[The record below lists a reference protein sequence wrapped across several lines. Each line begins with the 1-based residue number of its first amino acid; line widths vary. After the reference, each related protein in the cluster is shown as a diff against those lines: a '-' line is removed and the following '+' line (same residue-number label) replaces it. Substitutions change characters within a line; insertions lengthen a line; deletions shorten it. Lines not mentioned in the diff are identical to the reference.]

1 MGDKWQPYI
10 LGAEDDWSEVRD
22 SSQRKR
28 IQNRL
33 AQRARS
39 KGTFDFC
46 WLSGQTLISAL
57 PQGANLKSRRNK
69 AGSASDVAAQ
79 IETQDETPEA
89 RGGVVVDNNIEYLFE
104 MPRLEGQQNESLAV
118 SLDAP
123 ASVVDTQLDTLQPS
137 LDAQFLLLTSLTTVA
152 ALSSNATLLHIP
164 CEIPSVDIF
173 NPSHAS
179 IPSALI
185 PTELQKTIPHP
196 PFVDVIPF
204 PGVRDRLL
212 RSLAVINLEKLT
224 IDLAG
229 GAFKVW
235 GSVPWDGTS
244 WEVSEEF
251 AKKWWFLIDGELLR
265 ATNFWRRQR
274 LESNIL
280 ASDILLEV

>member
-1 MGDKWQPYI
+1 MAGPISDK
-10 LGAEDDWSEVRD
+10 A
-22 SSQRKR
+22 
-28 IQNRL
+28 IQ
-33 AQRARS
+33 
-39 KGTFDFC
+39 
-46 WLSGQTLISAL
+46 
-57 PQGANLKSRRNK
+57 
-69 AGSASDVAAQ
+69 V
-79 IETQDETPEA
+79 ETQAETPEA
-89 RGGVVVDNNIEYLFE
+89 CDGAMVNNDVEDLLVIPGLDDQESQPLAVASNSSQSLANT
-104 MPRLEGQQNESLAV
+104 PLESL
-118 SLDAP
+118 
-123 ASVVDTQLDTLQPS
+123 QPG

-152 ALSSNATLLHIP
+152 ALSSNAALLHIP
-164 CEIPSVDIF
+164 CEVPSIDIF

-179 IPSALI
+179 LPPTLT

-212 RSLAVINLEKLT
+212 RSLAVIDLEKLT
-224 IDLAG
+224 IDLTG

-251 AKKWWFLIDGELLR
+251 AKKWWFLIDENLLR

-280 ASDILLEV
+280 ASDILLGV

>member
-1 MGDKWQPYI
+1 MTEKWQPYI

-22 SSQRKR
+22 SGQRKR

-33 AQRARS
+33 AQRARR
-39 KGTFDFC
+39 
-46 WLSGQTLISAL
+46 
-57 PQGANLKSRRNK
+57 ANLNARRNK
-69 AGSASDVAAQ
+69 TNSTSGEAARV
-79 IETQDETPEA
+79 ETQTETPEA
-89 RGGVVVDNNIEYLFE
+89 RDGVVVSHDIEDLFE
-104 MPRLEGQQNESLAV
+104 IPGLGNQESESLDVA
-118 SLDAP
+118 LDP
-123 ASVVDTQLDTLQPS
+123 PTSVADTQLDTLQPG

-164 CEIPSVDIF
+164 CEVPSIDIF

-179 IPSALI
+179 LPSTLM

-212 RSLAVINLEKLT
+212 RSLAVIDLEKLT
-224 IDLAG
+224 IDLTG
-229 GAFKVW
+229 EAFKVW

-274 LESNIL
+274 LEPSIS